1 MIKDIYNHYNNNSI
15 IERQYESNVNLSN
28 LLTRDKKVVSF
39 VGTTKNGTSFI
50 VNNLAELISS
60 MGISTAILDMTQS
73 RNAYY
78 IYTKN
83 EESLRNIADKCINN
97 LRSNIPEGIKVNK
110 NLTVY
115 TSVPGSRQN
124 IEDVENILS
133 TLLQNYSLVLI
144 DCDFETPIEY
154 FHNSQEI
161 YLVQSM
167 DVLTIQPLTA
177 FLRDLKN
184 KNILS
189 NEQKLRIIINKE
201 QRVGGLS
208 PKVIIGGMAYYNDPS
223 MSFMTELFDRTRIK
237 YTTIPF
243 EVQNYSAYLEALVNC
258 DITLKQYT
266 KLFNAKL
273 KELANM
279 VYPLIERQYGKGA
292 FNKRY

>member
-1 MIKDIYNHYNNNSI
+1 
-15 IERQYESNVNLSN
+15 
-28 LLTRDKKVVSF
+28 
-39 VGTTKNGTSFI
+39 
-50 VNNLAELISS
+50 

-83 EESLRNIADKCINN
+83 DENLRNVADKCINN

-115 TSVPGSRQN
+115 SAVPGTRQN
-124 IEDVENILS
+124 VEDVENILT
-133 TLLQNYSLVLI
+133 TLVQNYSLILI
-144 DCDFETPIEY
+144 DCDFDTPVDY
-154 FHNSQEI
+154 FYNSQEI
-161 YLVQSM
+161 YL
-167 DVLTIQPLTA
+167 
-177 FLRDLKN
+177 N
-184 KNILS
+184 KNVLD
-189 NEQKLRIIINKE
+189 EQKIKIIINKE

-208 PKVIIGGMAYYNDPS
+208 PKVVIGGMAFYNDPS
-223 MSFMTELFDRTRIK
+223 MSFMTELFDRTKVK

-258 DITLKQYT
+258 NITLKQYT

-279 VYPLIERQYGKGA
+279 VYPLVGQQLGRGT
-292 FNKRY
+292 FSSNTLNKRY